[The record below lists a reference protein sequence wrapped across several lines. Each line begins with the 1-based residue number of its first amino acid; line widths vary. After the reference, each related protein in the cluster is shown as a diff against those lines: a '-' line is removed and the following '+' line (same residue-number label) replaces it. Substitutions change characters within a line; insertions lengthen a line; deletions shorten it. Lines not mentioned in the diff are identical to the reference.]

1 MRRPSL
7 KMEARLDELFVD
19 IVVLALAAA
28 APEKLKQST
37 GTGLRKKSQLPL
49 HPHLRGKDM
58 KIILQNSQAW
68 QTQNSLTISLQ
79 MQM

>member
-28 APEKLKQST
+28 APEKLPELDMNHNYRHQMSATDFRKDT
-37 GTGLRKKSQLPL
+37 EEVLRKVK
-49 HPHLRGKDM
+49 
-58 KIILQNSQAW
+58 
-68 QTQNSLTISLQ
+68 
-79 MQM
+79 